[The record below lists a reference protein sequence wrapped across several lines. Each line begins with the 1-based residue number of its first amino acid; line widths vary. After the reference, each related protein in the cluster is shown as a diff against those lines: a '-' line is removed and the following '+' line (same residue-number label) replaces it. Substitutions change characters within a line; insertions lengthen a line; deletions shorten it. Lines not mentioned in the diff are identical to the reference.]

1 MPRIAGSLAIAILTL
16 LTFSAGGLRA
26 AENRMP
32 TPEEFKQQLRQYN
45 ESGTFI
51 APQPTR
57 HIPKSVEQFNRAVTL
72 HTGKNPSSRDLKEAA
87 ALYQAASEAGMP
99 QAETNLALL
108 YLEGKGVKKDVRK
121 ALVLLNAASAKN
133 NSQADIA
140 LARLY
145 LIGKDVPKDEKKA
158 ESLLNKAAK
167 AGNQNAV
174 KMLAEYKEWKKKNDL
189 AMKQYQDLMKQVQ
202 SARNK
207 SAGLPVSPV
216 PQPFIGLPYPQ
227 KPPVLQFPVIPGY
240 SFLAANRFVAP
251 SVNQAQSET
260 PVFKVVPEGAA
271 SFQPLKVETTGQSG
285 N

>member
-1 MPRIAGSLAIAILTL
+1 MPRIAESLSFAILTL
-16 LTFSAGGLRA
+16 LTFSADGLCA
-26 AENRMP
+26 AENRVP
-32 TPEEFKQQLRQYN
+32 TPEEFKPLIRQYN
-45 ESGTFI
+45 ASGTFI

-72 HTGKNPSSRDLKEAA
+72 HTGKNPSARDLKEAA
-87 ALYQAASEAGMP
+87 VLYQAASEAGMP

-121 ALVLLNAASAKN
+121 ALALLNAASAKN

-167 AGNQNAV
+167 VGNQNAV

-202 SARNK
+202 SHLIRQ
-207 SAGLPVSPV
+207 L
-216 PQPFIGLPYPQ
+216 
-227 KPPVLQFPVIPGY
+227 
-240 SFLAANRFVAP
+240 
-251 SVNQAQSET
+251 
-260 PVFKVVPEGAA
+260 KVV
-271 SFQPLKVETTGQSG
+271 KK
-285 N
+285 